1 MAAGI
6 MKKAMVYLGLADDEF
21 DDYDYDE
28 PSGPSRRY
36 VDPEPAV
43 SSVRPVARESA
54 GWEASPR
61 DAARRESSPRDSG
74 YREPGYREPGET
86 AVASVSVTP
95 RAAVVRPLSP
105 VHTAKPH
112 VVEPTRFPDAQVI
125 GDRFRNGQPVVVNL
139 QDCERELARR
149 MIDFCSGV
157 TYALSGAME
166 KIDEN
171 VFLLTPS
178 SVEVSSEE
186 RRRLQER
193 GYRS

>member
-21 DDYDYDE
+21 DDYEYDE

-36 VDPEPAV
+36 ADPEPAV
-43 SSVRPVARESA
+43 SSVRPVARDYG
-54 GWEASPR
+54 GWDTDPR
-61 DAARRESSPRDSG
+61 DAG
-74 YREPGYREPGET
+74 YREPGHREPGET

-95 RAAVVRPLSP
+95 RAAVVRPITT

-112 VVEPTRFPDAQVI
+112 VVEPTRFADAQLI
-125 GDRFRNGQPVVVNL
+125 GDRFRGGQPVVVNL
-139 QDCERELARR
+139 QDCERDLARR

-157 TYALSGAME
+157 TYALNGAME
-166 KIDEN
+166 KIDDN
-171 VFLLTPS
+171 VFLLAPS
-178 SVEVSSEE
+178 GVEVSSEE

>member
-1 MAAGI
+1 
-6 MKKAMVYLGLADDEF
+6 
-21 DDYDYDE
+21 
-28 PSGPSRRY
+28 
-36 VDPEPAV
+36 
-43 SSVRPVARESA
+43 VRPVARETA
-54 GWEASPR
+54 GWDQNPR
-61 DAARRESSPRDSG
+61 DAGYRESGYREPG

-86 AVASVSVTP
+86 AVPTVSVTP

-112 VVEPTRFPDAQVI
+112 VVEPTRFADAQMI

-139 QDCERELARR
+139 QECERELARR

-157 TYALSGAME
+157 TYALNGAME
-166 KIDEN
+166 KIDDN

>member
-36 VDPEPAV
+36 VEPEPAV

-54 GWEASPR
+54 GWDPSPR
-61 DAARRESSPRDSG
+61 DGGHRDSG
-74 YREPGYREPGET
+74 YREPGES

-95 RAAVVRPLSP
+95 RAAVVRPISP

-112 VVEPTRFPDAQVI
+112 VVEPTRFADAQLI

-157 TYALSGAME
+157 TYALNGGME